1 MGVEPELDG
10 TGGEV
15 PLNAPIAP
23 GADPAYF
30 RK

>member
-15 PLNAPIAP
+15 PLNDPIVP
-23 GADPAYF
+23 GAAPAYR